1 VGSFGLLTCGV
12 FRLAGLNEAQH
23 FTMVTLVSLVMAAMF
38 IVLIL
43 QNKNRMALVLSGD
56 MSESSLQ
63 YRLTRY
69 WHHMAISIVVLITI
83 VSIIQ
88 RLFFGVG
95 SMAA

>member
-56 MSESSLQ
+56 MS
-63 YRLTRY
+63 
-69 WHHMAISIVVLITI
+69 
-83 VSIIQ
+83 
-88 RLFFGVG
+88 
-95 SMAA
+95 